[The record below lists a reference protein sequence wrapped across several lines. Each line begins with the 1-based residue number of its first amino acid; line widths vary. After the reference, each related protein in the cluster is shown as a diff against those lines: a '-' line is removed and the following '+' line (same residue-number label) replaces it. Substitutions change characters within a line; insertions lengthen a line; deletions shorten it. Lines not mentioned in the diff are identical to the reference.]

1 MSPSIDSLLEQCIL
15 ALESGD
21 QARVDELI
29 AAYPEHAF
37 GLRERLAH
45 LASLGILQPPRTAAA
60 IPEQLGEF
68 RLLRQIG
75 RGGMGVVYLAE
86 QESLRR
92 QVALKL
98 VHPEHLFFDD
108 AHERFRRETL
118 AVARLQH
125 PGIVPIITCG
135 DAGGIPYYA
144 MELVHGAS
152 LAEVLQEL
160 GGTAPMALDGPAL
173 HNALQRAMAQKH
185 DVLPV
190 HDAPVF
196 HGTWTN
202 VVCRLLLGAAT
213 ALQHAHEHGV
223 LHRDLKPSNLLLA
236 ADGNVRLIDFGLATA
251 EGDQRITRSGSTLG
265 SLPYMA
271 PEQVRGETNRID
283 ARTDVY
289 QLGVALYELLTLW
302 LPHGDGR
309 RDTRERIL
317 AGNAA
322 PPSRLNPQVHP
333 DIDAV
338 CSCAMDPD
346 PARRYASARE
356 FADDLRAFLE
366 QRHVRARRPSPWL
379 RLQRWV
385 RRRPFAAAG
394 ALIGFVLL
402 VPAPLL
408 FALQQQAANLTIAAA
423 RDDAD
428 RERKKAVDNLA
439 EADHQRELAL
449 RNLDHAI
456 ASVQQMLVRTAEA
469 RLGDVPRT
477 ARLRRQ
483 LLEDAVQFYER
494 LAASVPSDAEPRL
507 LAARAGSQLSLGELQ
522 ISLGSLDVALPGL
535 QATLAELERLALQRR
550 EGPARPGLLR
560 LLGRCHGLLATVHS
574 RRGEADAS
582 ARAQQQC
589 CAAYDQVAG
598 LEPTVDNLLAASRA
612 QLVLAKATSRAGD
625 AAAALAT
632 LDGLEQRL
640 QDAATVALLPARE
653 RLQLRGEVA
662 DHRGVVQAS
671 SGSIEAACHTFTA
684 GLQVLTELPVDS
696 DDKLREL
703 RAGLQE
709 RLGMALHQRR
719 DFAAAAPMLD
729 QVCADYEH
737 LAAAEPELP
746 WWRYQFAR
754 VLGTRA
760 ENLRKLG
767 DDTGG
772 QADTDRAVALL
783 QQVVAEAPLDAAYR
797 SSLAVALAERADR
810 LSDRGDAAGCERDFS
825 EAEAVLRAAIA
836 QQPGEVTVRLNLAAT
851 LANHANAS
859 HLRGDPARAVQLT
872 AAALASIEPCSGP
885 EVVRN
890 RIELLQ
896 SAGTMLMRAGDAP
909 AAAASMQ
916 QATELAI
923 AELERRPQD
932 QDLLAAALLVTL
944 NRGIFV
950 ISDDVEAAISIW
962 QSVLPHVARA
972 TALSR
977 FARHMH
983 GMLLLRLADAEL
995 RRGDTGS
1002 ARGWFAKALDTGI
1015 TRAQAE
1021 RMPPLDKLFDDPA
1034 LRPAGGTTLP
1044 K

>member
-37 GLRERLAH
+37 GLRERLAE
-45 LASLGILQPPRTAAA
+45 LASLGILQPPRAAPA
-60 IPEQLGEF
+60 IPERLGEF

-125 PGIVPIITCG
+125 PGIVPILTCG

-173 HNALQRAMAQKH
+173 CSSLHRAMAKKH

-202 VVCRLLLGAAT
+202 VVCRLVLGAAT
-213 ALQHAHEHGV
+213 ALSHAHEHGV

-346 PARRYASARE
+346 PARRYASARA

-507 LAARAGSQLSLGELQ
+507 LAARAVSQLSLGELQ

-535 QATLAELERLALQRR
+535 QATLAELERLAPQRR
-550 EGPARPGLLR
+550 EGRPDPACCGCSGAATACWRRCTAGAAKPRRRRGPSSSAARPTTRSRGSNR
-560 LLGRCHGLLATVHS
+560 RSTTCWPRAAPSSCSPRPPAGPATQRRRWRRSMGSSSGCRMRRRWRCC
-574 RRGEADAS
+574 RRAS
-582 ARAQQQC
+582 A
-589 CAAYDQVAG
+589 
-598 LEPTVDNLLAASRA
+598 
-612 QLVLAKATSRAGD
+612 
-625 AAAALAT
+625 
-632 LDGLEQRL
+632 
-640 QDAATVALLPARE
+640 
-653 RLQLRGEVA
+653 
-662 DHRGVVQAS
+662 
-671 SGSIEAACHTFTA
+671 
-684 GLQVLTELPVDS
+684 
-696 DDKLREL
+696 
-703 RAGLQE
+703 
-709 RLGMALHQRR
+709 
-719 DFAAAAPMLD
+719 
-729 QVCADYEH
+729 
-737 LAAAEPELP
+737 
-746 WWRYQFAR
+746 
-754 VLGTRA
+754 
-760 ENLRKLG
+760 
-767 DDTGG
+767 
-772 QADTDRAVALL
+772 
-783 QQVVAEAPLDAAYR
+783 
-797 SSLAVALAERADR
+797 
-810 LSDRGDAAGCERDFS
+810 
-825 EAEAVLRAAIA
+825 
-836 QQPGEVTVRLNLAAT
+836 
-851 LANHANAS
+851 
-859 HLRGDPARAVQLT
+859 
-872 AAALASIEPCSGP
+872 CSC
-885 EVVRN
+885 VVRSPTTVVWC
-890 RIELLQ
+890 R
-896 SAGTMLMRAGDAP
+896 P
-909 AAAASMQ
+909 AAAASKPP
-916 QATELAI
+916 ATRSPRVCRCSRSCRSTATTSC
-923 AELERRPQD
+923 ANCAPACRNASAWPCTSAATSPPRRRCSTRSMRRLRTPGRRRTG
-932 QDLLAAALLVTL
+932 AAVVALPV
-944 NRGIFV
+944 R
-950 ISDDVEAAISIW
+950 
-962 QSVLPHVARA
+962 PR
-972 TALSR
+972 
-977 FARHMH
+977 ARH
-983 GMLLLRLADAEL
+983 A
-995 RRGDTGS
+995 RREPAP
-1002 ARGWFAKALDTGI
+1002 AR
-1015 TRAQAE
+1015 R
-1021 RMPPLDKLFDDPA
+1021 
-1034 LRPAGGTTLP
+1034 
-1044 K
+1044 